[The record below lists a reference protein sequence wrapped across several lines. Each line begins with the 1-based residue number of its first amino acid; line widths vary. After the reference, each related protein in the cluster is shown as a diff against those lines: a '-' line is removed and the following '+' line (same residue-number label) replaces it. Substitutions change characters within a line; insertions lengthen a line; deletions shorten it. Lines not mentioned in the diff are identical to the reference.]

1 MLFRMHID
9 ILFGAFSID
18 PVEAVPEMVSNSV
31 EAKTMCG
38 SRNAQLHW
46 HADMIS
52 SMPFGLE
59 PC

>member
-31 EAKTMCG
+31 EAWTG
-38 SRNAQLHW
+38 
-46 HADMIS
+46 
-52 SMPFGLE
+52 
-59 PC
+59 